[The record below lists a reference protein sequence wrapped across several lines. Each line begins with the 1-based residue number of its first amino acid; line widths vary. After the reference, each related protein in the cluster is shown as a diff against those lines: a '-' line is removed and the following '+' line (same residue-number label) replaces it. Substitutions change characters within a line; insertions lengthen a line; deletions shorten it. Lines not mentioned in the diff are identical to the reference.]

1 MTPLTWFAYGLH
13 EAGARALLDG
23 GATLNLVVDD
33 ERGDRLT
40 ALDIASRL
48 TEGHELVALFRK
60 RLQPI
65 ASEATKLKTPQL
77 SILLANEALWGAVY
91 MAGFPLAIIPL
102 CGVPLFH
109 ALYWVA

>member
-1 MTPLTWFAYGLH
+1 MQGLYRLAKKVVQIVP
-13 EAGARALLDG
+13 EDKQLSDG
-23 GATLNLVVDD
+23 
-33 ERGDRLT
+33 
-40 ALDIASRL
+40 
-48 TEGHELVALFRK
+48 ELVALFRK